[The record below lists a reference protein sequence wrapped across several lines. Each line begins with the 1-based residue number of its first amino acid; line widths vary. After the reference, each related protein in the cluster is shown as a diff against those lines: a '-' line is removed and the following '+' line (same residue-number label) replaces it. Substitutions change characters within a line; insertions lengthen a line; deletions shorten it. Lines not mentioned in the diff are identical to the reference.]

1 MQLTA
6 PYVALL
12 FLLLLP
18 IVWAIGFPRHAYRRW
33 RDISSLFLRTLI
45 IVLLILALA
54 GLQTVQAV
62 DRLAVVFL
70 VDASDSM
77 GGGSE
82 DLQLEFIREAI
93 QAKQPDDEW
102 AALLFGDNAVPETDF
117 SRAREID
124 GFTSIP
130 LTSGSDIANAIQTG
144 LSMFPPDASRRMV
157 LLSDGQ
163 ATQGDAIARA
173 QRAAVAGVEIS
184 YAPFFREAEPDVRI
198 TALDAPGRV
207 SENQSFDISVGI
219 HAEQAG
225 PAELLVFSG
234 GELIHE
240 ESLNLQAGDTR
251 FSLTQTSE
259 NSGFL
264 DFSAQIVVPA
274 ENDNFTQNNQLG
286 AFSQVVGPARVL
298 LIRSEPSEAE
308 HLLPALEQ
316 AGIIVDTAA
325 PRDLPVNMGRLAH
338 YKGVI
343 LANVPATDMSGAQM
357 SLLDQFVS
365 DIGGGLVVVGGPQSY
380 APGGYYQTPLERA
393 LPLEMQIKDQQRLPQ
408 LTIAYLIDRS
418 GSMGQIGRSGVP
430 NLELAK
436 RAIVLSLGLLQPS
449 DRVAIGTFDTGGAWV
464 APFQQV
470 NDAQA
475 LIAMTNTIRSGGG
488 TDILAGLRLVQR
500 DIVEEPSQI
509 KHLILLTDGGA
520 SPTGL
525 VELTELLRERFD
537 VTLSAIAIGRNPGAM
552 LQPMAEAGGGN
563 FYTVENVE
571 QIPLIFA
578 QETVLASRSY
588 IVEESF
594 RPRVTGSSA
603 IIDGIGE
610 TPPLRGY
617 VATTPKIAAQ
627 RILSGPEPYS
637 DPILASW
644 QYGLGRVVAW
654 TSDASARWANE
665 WAPWEDFSRFWGQV
679 VAWSINAGASQNLET
694 RISLEN
700 EKARIVVDARD
711 DAGQFLDGLQLS
723 GALLNPV
730 GASVRI
736 PLQQTAPGRYEASF
750 SPQNEGAYFLTVSG
764 EAQLEAGATSLT
776 DLNGWVM
783 SYSPEYVSRPHDERG
798 LAEIAE
804 ITGGRNLADEPAAA
818 FAHDLGE
825 RQAASD
831 LWERLVL
838 LALLA
843 LPLDIAV
850 RRLIITR
857 GDLQRLRAFLTGR
870 GLDQSRSQQMQAL
883 FSARGRGRAAT
894 QYGDRPYLRPRPPR
908 PDRPPPGSPVAPA
921 IPKSTAGRDA
931 LEPEFKLEDTVVV
944 NLGDQL
950 LRRRHR
956 RDDEG
961 EEETVD

>member
-6 PYVALL
+6 PHVALL
-12 FLLLLP
+12 MLLLLP
-18 IVWAIGFPRHAYRRW
+18 VVWAIGFPRHAFRRR
-33 RDISSLFLRTLI
+33 RDISSLFLRSLI
-45 IVLLILALA
+45 IVLLVLALA
-54 GLQTVQAV
+54 GLQQVQAV

-77 GGGSE
+77 GSGSE

-93 QAKQPDDEW
+93 SAKQPDDEW
-102 AALLFGDNAVPETDF
+102 AAVLFGDNAVPETDF
-117 SRAREID
+117 SMAREIE
-124 GFTSIP
+124 GFSSIP
-130 LTSGSDIANAIQTG
+130 LTTGTDIANAIQTG

-163 ATQGDAIARA
+163 STRGDAIARA
-173 QRAAVAGVEIS
+173 QRAAVSGVEIS
-184 YAPFFREAEPDVRI
+184 YVPYFREAEPDVRI
-198 TALDAPGRV
+198 TALDAPGRI

-219 HAEQAG
+219 HAERAG
-225 PAELLVFSG
+225 PADLLIFSG
-234 GELIHE
+234 GGLIHE

-259 NSGFL
+259 DSGFL
-264 DFSAQIVVPA
+264 DFSARIVAPG
-274 ENDNFTQNNQLG
+274 ENDNFNQNNQLG
-286 AFSQVVGPARVL
+286 AFSQVVGPARAL
-298 LIRSEPSEAE
+298 LIRSDESETA

-316 AGIIVDTAA
+316 AGIIVDVAL
-325 PRDLPVNMGRLAH
+325 PGELPVNMAGLAH
-338 YKGVI
+338 YKCVI
-343 LANVPATDMSGAQM
+343 LANVPATDLSGAQM
-357 SLLDQFVS
+357 SLLDLFVS
-365 DIGGGLVVVGGPQSY
+365 DIGGGLVVVGGPNSY
-380 APGGYYQTPLERA
+380 APGGYYQTPLERT
-393 LPLEMQIKDQQRLPQ
+393 LPVEMQIKDQKRLPQ

-436 RAIVLSLGLLQPS
+436 RAIVLSLELLQPS

-464 APFQQV
+464 VPFQQV

-488 TDILAGLRLVQR
+488 TDILAGLKLVER
-500 DIVEEPSQI
+500 DIAEEPSQI

-525 VELTELLRERFD
+525 VELTELLHERFN
-537 VTLSAIAIGRNPGAM
+537 VTLSAIAIGRSPGAM

-563 FYTVENVE
+563 YYRVEDVE

-588 IVEESF
+588 IVEEPF
-594 RPRVTGSSA
+594 TPRVTGSSA

-644 QYGLGRVVAW
+644 QYGLGRVAAW

-694 RISLEN
+694 RILQEN
-700 EKARIVVDARD
+700 DRARIVVDARAD
-711 DAGQFLDGLQLS
+711 DGQFLDGLQLS
-723 GALLNPV
+723 GALLNPAGDSIRV
-730 GASVRI
+730 A
-736 PLQQTAPGRYEASF
+736 LQQTAPGRYEASF
-750 SPQNEGAYFLTVSG
+750 EPRNEGAYFLTVSG
-764 EAQLEAGATSLT
+764 EAQLAAGATSLT
-776 DLNGWVM
+776 DLKGWVM
-783 SYSPEYVSRPHDERG
+783 SYSPEYVPRPHDERT
-798 LAEIAE
+798 LAQIAD
-804 ITGGRNLADEPAAA
+804 ITGGANLSERPADA
-818 FAHDLGE
+818 FAHNLGE
-825 RQAASD
+825 RQAATD
-831 LWERLVL
+831 IWERLVL
-838 LALLA
+838 LALLV

-870 GLDQSRSQQMQAL
+870 GLDRTRSQQMQAL

-894 QYGDRPYLRPRPPR
+894 QYGDRANFRPRPPR
-908 PDRPPPGSPVAPA
+908 PNRPPPMSPAALAELKVT
-921 IPKSTAGRDA
+921 SGRDA

-950 LRRRHR
+950 LRRRRR
-956 RDDEG
+956 RDDGEG
-961 EEETVD
+961 EEN

>member
-6 PYVALL
+6 PHVAILL
-12 FLLLLP
+12 LLLLP
-18 IVWAIGFPRHAYRRW
+18 VVWAIGFPRQAFRRR
-33 RDISSLFLRTLI
+33 RDISSLLLRTLI
-45 IVLLILALA
+45 IVLLVLALA
-54 GLQTVQAV
+54 GLQSVQAV

-77 GGGSE
+77 GSGSE

-93 QAKQPDDEW
+93 SAKQPDDEW
-102 AALLFGDNAVPETDF
+102 AAVLFGDNAVPETDF
-117 SRAREID
+117 SMAREIE
-124 GFTSIP
+124 GFSSIP
-130 LTSGSDIANAIQTG
+130 LTTGTDIAKAIQTG

-157 LLSDGQ
+157 VLSDGQ

-173 QRAAVAGVEIS
+173 RRAAVSGVEIS
-184 YAPFFREAEPDVRI
+184 YVPYFREAEPDVRI

-219 HAEQAG
+219 HAEQATR
-225 PAELLVFSG
+225 AQLLIFSG
-234 GELIHE
+234 GGLIHE
-240 ESLNLQAGDTR
+240 ESLNLQTGDTR
-251 FSLTQTSE
+251 FSLTRTSE
-259 NSGFL
+259 DSGFL
-264 DFSAQIVVPA
+264 DFSAQIVVPD
-274 ENDNFTQNNQLG
+274 ENDNFSQNNQLG

-298 LIRSEPSEAE
+298 LLRADPSETE

-316 AGIIVDTAA
+316 ASVIVDVAE
-325 PRDLPVNMGRLAH
+325 PGDLPVTMGGLAH

-343 LANVPATDMSGAQM
+343 LANVPATELSGAQM
-357 SLLDQFVS
+357 SLLDQYVS
-365 DIGGGLVVVGGPQSY
+365 DIGGGLVVIGGPTSY

-393 LPLEMQIKDQQRLPQ
+393 LPVEMQIKDQKRLPQ

-418 GSMGQIGRSGVP
+418 GSMGQTGRGGLP

-436 RAIVLSLGLLQPS
+436 RAIVLSLELLQPS

-488 TDILAGLRLVQR
+488 TDILAGLKLVER

-525 VELTELLRERFD
+525 VELSELLYDRFD
-537 VTLSAIAIGRNPGAM
+537 VTLSAIAIGRRPGAM

-563 FYTVENVE
+563 YYAVENVE
-571 QIPLIFA
+571 QVPLIFA

-588 IVEESF
+588 IVEEQF
-594 RPRVTGSSA
+594 QPRVTGSSA

-617 VATTPKIAAQ
+617 VATTPKVAAQ

-679 VAWSINAGASQNLET
+679 VAWSINAGASHNLET
-694 RISLEN
+694 RILLEN

-711 DAGQFLDGLQLS
+711 DGGQFLDGLQLD
-723 GALLNPV
+723 GALLNPA
-730 GASVRI
+730 GGSFRI
-736 PLQQTAPGRYEASF
+736 ALQQTAPGRYEATF
-750 SPQNEGAYFLTVSG
+750 EPQNEGAYFLTISG
-764 EAQLEAGATSLT
+764 EAQLAAGATGLT

-783 SYSPEYVSRPHDERG
+783 SYSPEYIPRPNDERA

-804 ITGGRNLADEPAAA
+804 ITGGQNLADRPADV
-818 FAHDLGE
+818 FAHNLGE
-825 RQAASD
+825 RQAATD
-831 LWERLVL
+831 IWERLLL
-838 LALLA
+838 LALLL
-843 LPLDIAV
+843 LPLDIAL

-857 GDLQRLRAFLTGR
+857 GDLRRLRAFLIGR
-870 GLDQSRSQQMQAL
+870 GQEQSRTRQMQAL
-883 FSARGRGRAAT
+883 FSARGRGRAVT
-894 QYGDRPYLRPRPPR
+894 QYGDRPYFRPRPPR
-908 PDRPPPGSPVAPA
+908 PGAPPADSPAEPA
-921 IPKSTAGRDA
+921 LPKSTSGRDA
-931 LEPEFKLEDTVVV
+931 LAPEFQLEDTVVV

-950 LRRRHR
+950 LRRRNR
-956 RDDEG
+956 RDEADD
-961 EEETVD
+961 EEE